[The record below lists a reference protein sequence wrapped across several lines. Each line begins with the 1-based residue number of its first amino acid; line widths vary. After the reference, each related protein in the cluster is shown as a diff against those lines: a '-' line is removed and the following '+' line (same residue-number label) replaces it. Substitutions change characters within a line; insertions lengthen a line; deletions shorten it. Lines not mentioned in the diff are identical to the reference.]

1 MRILRVLVIA
11 LLLVGVSQ
19 RSRAEDPSPEA
30 LQAAN
35 ELFGILSKD
44 MMNQLM
50 AQVTNAFWPAV
61 EQKARAEKIDDAT
74 IGDLRKEFD
83 RIQIAFVTEAMK
95 GAPPI
100 YAKHFSAEELRELSA
115 FYRTPAGSK
124 ALHELPT
131 VMGEFTAQMVPRLQ
145 DVQRDTNEAFTK
157 VLRDHG
163 YIKDKQ

>member
-1 MRILRVLVIA
+1 MQTLRVLFIA
-11 LLLVGVSQ
+11 LLLAGASEGA
-19 RSRAEDPSPEA
+19 RAEDASPQA

-35 ELFGILSKD
+35 ELFAILSKD
-44 MMNQLM
+44 MMSQLLG
-50 AQVTNAFWPAV
+50 QVTNAFWPAV

-74 IGDLRKEFD
+74 IGELRKEFD
-83 RIQIAFVTEAMK
+83 RIQIAFVTDAMK

-100 YAKHFSAEELRELSA
+100 YARHFNADELRELIA
-115 FYRTPAGSK
+115 FYKTPTGAK
-124 ALHELPT
+124 ALHELPA

-163 YIKDKQ
+163 YIKDK